1 MSRTLTPRARV
12 HLERAR
18 TMLASVGVSLD
29 HIVNIANAARIAEN
43 NDIKPNDKWH
53 TCKPDLSD
61 LLADA
66 FDYIED

>member
-1 MSRTLTPRARV
+1 
-12 HLERAR
+12 
-18 TMLASVGVSLD
+18 MLASVGVSLD